1 MPSSLNDNSH
11 SSSPDLRP
19 MLREWASRF
28 TQDAHLRERI
38 VDATIFRVAD
48 APERLSGTSIKR
60 SLYKIVVRTAQ
71 ETVASID
78 WRKGPL
84 DIEMYPEDE
93 FYIVRMANGSKSDEM
108 KFISERS
115 ARKYLRTLKRRSV
128 ITRKAKPD

>member
-11 SSSPDLRP
+11 SRSFDLRP

-28 TQDAHLRERI
+28 TQDANLRERI
-38 VDATIFRVAD
+38 VDATIFKVAD
-48 APERLSGTSIKR
+48 APERLSGSSIRR

-78 WRKGPL
+78 RRKGPL
-84 DIEMYPEDE
+84 DVEMYPDGE
-93 FYIVRMANGSKSDEM
+93 FYVVRLADGQKSEEM

-128 ITRKAKPD
+128 ITRKAKPN

>member
-1 MPSSLNDNSH
+1 
-11 SSSPDLRP
+11 

-28 TQDAHLRERI
+28 TQDANLRERI
-38 VDATIFRVAD
+38 VDATIFKVAD
-48 APERLSGTSIKR
+48 APERLSGSSIRR

-84 DIEMYPEDE
+84 DVEMYPDGE
-93 FYIVRMANGSKSDEM
+93 FYVVRLADGQKSEEM

>member
-11 SSSPDLRP
+11 SRSSDLRP

-28 TQDAHLRERI
+28 TQDANLRERI
-38 VDATIFRVAD
+38 VDATIFKVAD
-48 APERLSGTSIKR
+48 APERLSGSSIRR

-84 DIEMYPEDE
+84 DVEMYPDGE
-93 FYIVRMANGSKSDEM
+93 FYVVRLADGQKSEEM